1 MPVITCHF
9 SNGASFEVNA
19 QTGRSFLE
27 VALEQGVP
35 IRNQCRSGTCLSCSC
50 LGAIDSRPLTVQ
62 TGRATSLMPMERD
75 EGKMLCCVS
84 EATTDGAL
92 HFDYSSDEAGPSEVQ
107 AFVDSVEWIASD
119 AVKLTLEL
127 AETHWL
133 DFRAGQ
139 YVEITVPGSSE
150 SRSYSMCTAPAE
162 LPKLAFMIRMLD
174 AGLMSEYLRDSAKPD
189 DVLRLRG
196 PYGDFSWTGSLSR
209 PQLFIAGG
217 TGLSPICSILQ
228 EVRASSGSK
237 PPLTLNLGCASPE
250 ALLDPTFLRRLE
262 AWMPTLR
269 VNLCVES
276 GAQDDH
282 CVGNA
287 LEPID
292 FDSLAT
298 DTEAYVCGPEGLID
312 AAIERLLSA
321 GVASGNIHYER
332 FVASG
337 LPEVGRTGAKL

>member
-150 SRSYSMCTAPAE
+150 SS
-162 LPKLAFMIRMLD
+162 
-174 AGLMSEYLRDSAKPD
+174 
-189 DVLRLRG
+189 
-196 PYGDFSWTGSLSR
+196 
-209 PQLFIAGG
+209 QLFDVYGSGGVTKARFYDQNAGRW
-217 TGLSPICSILQ
+217 PH
-228 EVRASSGSK
+228 VRISA
-237 PPLTLNLGCASPE
+237 
-250 ALLDPTFLRRLE
+250 RLCQ
-262 AWMPTLR
+262 A
-269 VNLCVES
+269 
-276 GAQDDH
+276 
-282 CVGNA
+282 
-287 LEPID
+287 
-292 FDSLAT
+292 
-298 DTEAYVCGPEGLID
+298 
-312 AAIERLLSA
+312 
-321 GVASGNIHYER
+321 
-332 FVASG
+332 
-337 LPEVGRTGAKL
+337 